1 MEIGIYVY
9 TRYDDGEKVIKD
21 CEGDMDKARIYF
33 SNIDPADIDEAFI
46 FEIKDLKKG
55 KKRK

>member
-9 TRYDDGEKVIKD
+9 TKYDDGEEAIKD
-21 CEGDMDKARIYF
+21 FEGEMDKARIYF
-33 SNIDPADIDEAFI
+33 SNIEPADIEEAFI
-46 FEIKDLKKG
+46 FEIKDVKKG